1 MPARMADR
9 QAARRKRASGRH
21 SGCDGQETWKTGVKE
36 VLADIRAS
44 SPTLRAFRENG
55 ARLKES
61 YEALRRALARA
72 QKQNAPQ
79 NRYLGH
85 GQQGVP
91 TDISKLLKDV
101 GSKEES
107 KLYAAGALVFGF
119 GLFLAGAAP
128 WLLPACYIL
137 FAALCFPWRAYTFAK
152 RKWGFFLLDFCYV
165 SGASVLGCIRYGAHL
180 QRVLLCCMPGHW
192 QVLTLA
198 YSCFA
203 VRQPRHSGLPDLGA
217 PQPADRCHG
226 ACAGRWAS
234 GRSAHRLAE
243 RMGLWLHRALHQVC
257 ALLSAPSH
265 WWHEGT
271 QGGTSRVLST
281 AVARSVLIHLL
292 PGLALFAHRHCT
304 APEPVV
310 QVWQYLWGAPPAA
323 VAETPVSF
331 FWISGAPLLF
341 YAAWQLMYFVIVQV
355 GSYGRRAASSVCAV
369 TSQCSM
375 SNTPIA

>member
-1 MPARMADR
+1 MPSRMGDR
-9 QAARRKRASGRH
+9 QAARRKRAAGRLH
-21 SGCDGQETWKTGVKE
+21 SGCDNQETWKSGVRE

-128 WLLPACYIL
+128 WLLPACFIL
-137 FAALCFPWRAYTFAK
+137 FAVLCFPWRAYTFAK

-165 SGASVLGCIRYGAHL
+165 SAATLLGSMRSCRPAVRVAVLHARLRSPGSVL
-180 QRVLLCCMPGHW
+180 
-192 QVLTLA
+192 T
-198 YSCFA
+198 
-203 VRQPRHSGLPDLGA
+203 
-217 PQPADRCHG
+217 
-226 ACAGRWAS
+226 
-234 GRSAHRLAE
+234 
-243 RMGLWLHRALHQVC
+243 AL
-257 ALLSAPSH
+257 
-265 WWHEGT
+265 
-271 QGGTSRVLST
+271 
-281 AVARSVLIHLL
+281 
-292 PGLALFAHRHCT
+292 
-304 APEPVV
+304 
-310 QVWQYLWGAPPAA
+310 
-323 VAETPVSF
+323 
-331 FWISGAPLLF
+331 
-341 YAAWQLMYFVIVQV
+341 
-355 GSYGRRAASSVCAV
+355 
-369 TSQCSM
+369 
-375 SNTPIA
+375 